1 MAGKMAAEDWF
12 LFRCLFMAQI
22 KLHTT
27 RTFNYLEYVEL
38 PVRVS
43 LTLSLSLS
51 LSLSLLVSV
60 IVICL
65 ILYFRYCTSVCNSY

>member
-51 LSLSLLVSV
+51 FSLSLSLSFCHRDLFNS
-60 IVICL
+60 IFSLLYECL
-65 ILYFRYCTSVCNSY
+65 